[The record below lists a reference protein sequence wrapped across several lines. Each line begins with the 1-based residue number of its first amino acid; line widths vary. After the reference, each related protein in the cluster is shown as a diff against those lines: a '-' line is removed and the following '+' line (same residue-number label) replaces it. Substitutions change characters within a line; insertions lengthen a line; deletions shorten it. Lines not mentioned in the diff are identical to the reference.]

1 MTTEFKRGFD
11 RPFLSVQLRNYSSR
25 KAASSNMTATPISG
39 TRAAG
44 SISTCRL
51 KLANTRNFRGFPHVP
66 GNDFTLRVA
75 SRRDKNDGK
84 KLR

>member
-1 MTTEFKRGFD
+1 
-11 RPFLSVQLRNYSSR
+11 LSDYGR

-39 TRAAG
+39 RALQGRSQPA
-44 SISTCRL
+44 L
-51 KLANTRNFRGFPHVP
+51 KFANTRNFRGFPHVP
-66 GNDFTLRVA
+66 GNDFMLRVA

>member
-1 MTTEFKRGFD
+1 MRAVSAA
-11 RPFLSVQLRNYSSR
+11 FLSVQLRNYSSR
-25 KAASSNMTATPISG
+25 KGPSSNMTATPISG

-51 KLANTRNFRGFPHVP
+51 KFVNTRNFRGFPHVP
-66 GNDFTLRVA
+66 GNDFMLRVA
-75 SRRDKNDGK
+75 SRGDKNDGK

>member
-1 MTTEFKRGFD
+1 MR
-11 RPFLSVQLRNYSSR
+11 
-25 KAASSNMTATPISG
+25 AASAALFERTASRLQQPQGCITEYDGDADLG
-39 TRAAG
+39 TSAAG

-51 KLANTRNFRGFPHVP
+51 KFANTRNFRGFPHVP
-66 GNDFTLRVA
+66 GNDFMLRVA